1 MFSCARRPLQI
12 AKLRRFHVV
21 VVQRR
26 QRNVQK
32 IVMHVQSCC
41 FANLNLL
48 LFSRPRCR
56 RRHCCSSSLLHLSVA
71 EAVENQSWH
80 WALRSDKGI
89 HCIGINLNWFPQTSL
104 LHFNLG
110 QVPFEF
116 CSKAKRIA
124 IFSEMVLRDQVL
136 NISPWG
142 RSSPPDRGGKY
153 YQWFSDSPTCVDGKK
168 CMIAVSLW

>member
-1 MFSCARRPLQI
+1 MVLCSASSTKRE
-12 AKLRRFHVV
+12 LRRFHVV

-41 FANLNLL
+41 FAYLNLL
-48 LFSRPRCR
+48 LFSSPRCR
-56 RRHCCSSSLLHLSVA
+56 RRRCCSSSLLHLSVV
-71 EAVENQSWH
+71 ETVENQSWH